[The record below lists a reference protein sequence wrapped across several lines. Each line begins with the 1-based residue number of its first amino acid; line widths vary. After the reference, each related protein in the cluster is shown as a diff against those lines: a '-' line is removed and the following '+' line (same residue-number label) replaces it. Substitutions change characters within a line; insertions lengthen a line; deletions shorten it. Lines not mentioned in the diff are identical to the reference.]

1 MMNARYSLESC
12 ELNPATANALR
23 LLAER
28 HGTSDS
34 AVLLSAFAAT
44 QYRHSRQDAVTIG
57 LVLDERPPLSGS
69 VIGCHPATVHL
80 RMAFSSEV
88 TFEDLLAE
96 TAVSFDEVVEHR
108 QASADAEEGWL
119 HHIPLRLAVTD
130 LDRWDPGAA
139 PPGLSVEPLQ
149 SSGVAELSGVTCA
162 VRSGGVAIVLELD
175 CDRHSL
181 PGISP
186 HRWWR
191 SFYALLEDAVRRPHA
206 RVDELRML
214 SGDEEEERAAAINAT
229 FDVYPHLKPIHQ
241 PFESAARDHPGR
253 VAIHFGDVAVTYGEI
268 DRRAN
273 CMAQSLAGAGIGLE
287 HAVGICMERSPEL
300 IVAVL
305 ATLKAGAAF
314 VPLDPRLPAAR
325 IQSIVTGGELT
336 AIITDEQFDS
346 LLQGTG
352 VTLLHVDDTGSD
364 ARPPA
369 VEVALDDTA
378 YIYFTSGSTGE
389 PKGVVIDHRCAAG
402 RIESLMQRFPLKEGE
417 SVLLKTPL
425 IFDVAIWE
433 IFAPLSV
440 GATIHMALPRGEA
453 DVDYLARLL
462 STRGLVAVHFVPSML
477 RAFLDYARPQSYPD
491 LRWVWVTGEA
501 VSSSLLDRF
510 TQHFSAE
517 FHNLYGQTETS
528 EVAAWKGTKYDSA
541 HSVPI
546 GKQMGVYR
554 LFVLDDALR
563 LVPPGVV
570 GQLGV
575 AGLGGLSTG
584 YQKNPELTAERFV
597 PHPYPLSPDELIYL
611 TGDLAMT
618 DEDEIISFLGRS
630 DTRIKIRGG
639 RVEAGEVEAVLERHP
654 GVRSCAVTAH
664 KNSADEDELIAYFV
678 GDDTSVNVLAEHAGQ
693 YLPEYMLPS
702 TYVRMD
708 SFPLGPS
715 GKLDRRR
722 LPTPTPADRA
732 AMAGGAAPSTP
743 IEMALAELWKSVLG
757 LERVGCIDNFY
768 TVGGNSLKALKM
780 LHRVKSMFGVEIS
793 ARTFFIDPTISGL
806 GEILSRK
813 ATTSP

>member
-1 MMNARYSLESC
+1 MNARYALESR
-12 ELNPATANALR
+12 ELDPATADALR

-44 QYRHSRQDAVTIG
+44 QYRHSRQDPVTIG
-57 LVLDERPPLSGS
+57 LVLDEGQLHSGS
-69 VIGCHPATVHL
+69 VIGCHTATVPL
-80 RMAFSSEV
+80 RMAFSSGV

-96 TAVSFDEVVEHR
+96 TAVSFDELIEHQ
-108 QASADAEEGWL
+108 QAHADADDGWL
-119 HHIPLRLAVTD
+119 HHVPLRFAVTD
-130 LDRWDPGAA
+130 LDTCDQGVA
-139 PPGLSVEPLQ
+139 PPGFSAAPLQ
-149 SSGVAELSGVTCA
+149 DSGAAELSGATCA
-162 VRSGGVAIVLELD
+162 VRSGGVAILLELD

-181 PGISP
+181 PGIGP

-191 SFYALLEDAVRRPHA
+191 SFHALLEDAVMRPHA

-214 SGDEEEERAAAINAT
+214 SGDEEEECVAAINAT

-241 PFESAARDHPGR
+241 PFESAARAHPDR
-253 VAIHFGDVAVTYGEI
+253 VAIHFGDVAVTYGEL

-273 CMAQSLAGAGIGLE
+273 RMAQSLAYAGIGRG

-314 VPLDPRLPAAR
+314 VPLDPRLPAGR
-325 IQSIVTGGELT
+325 IRAIIAGGELA
-336 AIITDEQFDS
+336 AIVTDEQFDS

-352 VTLLHVDDTGSD
+352 VTLLHADDTGSD
-364 ARPPA
+364 ARPPS
-369 VEVALDDTA
+369 VEVVLDDTA

-402 RIESLMQRFPLKEGE
+402 RIESLIQRFPLKEGE
-417 SVLLKTPL
+417 SILLKTPL

-453 DVDYLARLL
+453 DADYLAGLL
-462 STRGLVAVHFVPSML
+462 STRGLVAAHFVPSML
-477 RAFLDYARPQSYPD
+477 SAFLDYARPQSYPD
-491 LRWVWVTGEA
+491 LRWVWVSGEA

-528 EVAAWKGTKYDSA
+528 EVAAWTGTKHDSV
-541 HSVPI
+541 HGVPI

-554 LFVLDDALR
+554 LFVLDEALR
-563 LVPPGVV
+563 LVPPGVI

-575 AGLGGLSTG
+575 AGIGGLSTG

-597 PHPYPLSPDELIYL
+597 PHPYPLVPDELIYL
-611 TGDLAMT
+611 SGDLAMA
-618 DEDEIISFLGRS
+618 DEDGIISFLGRS
-630 DTRIKIRGG
+630 DTQIKIRGA

-678 GDDTSVNVLAEHAGQ
+678 GDETSVNVLAAHAGQ

-702 TYVRMD
+702 AYVRMD
-708 SFPLGPS
+708 AFPLGPS

-722 LPTPTPADRA
+722 LPDPTPADRA
-732 AMAGGAAPSTP
+732 ARARGTTPSTP
-743 IEMALAELWKSVLG
+743 MEIALAELWKSVLG
-757 LERVGCIDNFY
+757 LEWVGCEDSFY

-793 ARTFFIDPTISGL
+793 ARTFSSDPTISGL
-806 GEILSRK
+806 NEILSLK
-813 ATTSP
+813 ATKSP